1 MVPTGIAPDRTNHW
15 ISNNHQCR
23 IPKRW
28 VSFDTESLTEQDD
41 KEGIQS
47 WRSGAAV
54 FWRRDLK
61 SGDGRRDATYRDP
74 KSFWQD
80 VADYCRPGTRTVAI
94 AHNLGHDLR
103 ISRALEILPMLGF
116 ELEWCNLDRNVST
129 MTWRSDRGTLVLVDL
144 LTWLPMPLHKVAKLV
159 DSDKLRMPSASAGDD
174 RWDAY
179 CLRDAEIVYLAKS
192 RILDWIASEQLGNW
206 QPTGAGMSYATWR
219 HRFMSHK
226 VLVHNNPEVIAA
238 ERAAMHTGRA
248 EAWRHGILAYDMW
261 HEIDLRTAYTRI
273 AAECDLPTKY
283 KFSTEGINQVQYEQL
298 SRVYRVNCLVDVST
312 DTPIVPHHDGHRTI
326 WPVGQFRTWIWDVEV
341 NELLAQ
347 NSRVTILA
355 AHVYTK
361 APILAAWANWVL
373 SVQNSTSDDV
383 QPVIR
388 AFAKHTGRALIGRL
402 SLRAPKWELFGEN
415 PFGDAGL
422 SFDVDY
428 ETGDIRRMMHVGNKT
443 LVETARVEGRDSLP
457 QVTGWI
463 MAECRI
469 RLWWAMV
476 AAGLEN
482 IAHVDTDSVL
492 VNRAGLHRM
501 QDAYSGSFLTLFQR
515 KGQWPAL
522 AVYGPRNL
530 RAGRERKIAGVPLK
544 AVETLPD
551 TFVGEKWRS
560 LASDM
565 ANGRAGNVTVVEAT
579 WTVKREDPR
588 RRDAPG
594 VPTRT
599 VAVRLP
605 VD

>member
-1 MVPTGIAPDRTNHW
+1 MLTSEVASDRTNHW
-15 ISNNHQCR
+15 ISRNHQCR

-28 VSFDTESLTEQDD
+28 ISWDTESRTEQDG
-41 KEGIQS
+41 KESIQS

-61 SGDGRRDATYRDP
+61 GHDGRRDGVYRTPEDFWRDVVAHC
-74 KSFWQD
+74 KS
-80 VADYCRPGTRTVAI
+80 GTRTVAI

-103 ISRALEILPMLGF
+103 ISRALEILPTLGF

-129 MTWRSDRGTLVLVDL
+129 MTWRSAHGSLVLCDL
-144 LTWLPMPLHKVAKLV
+144 FTWLPMPLHKVAELV
-159 DSDKLRMPSASAGDD
+159 NSDKLRMPSASAGDD

-248 EAWRHGILAYDMW
+248 EAWRHGILAHDMW
-261 HEIDLRTAYTRI
+261 HEIDLRSAYTKI
-273 AAECDLPTKY
+273 AAECELPTKY
-283 KFSTEGINQVQYEQL
+283 RFSTEGINQVQYEQL
-298 SRVYRVNCLVDVST
+298 SRVYRVNCHVDVST
-312 DTPIVPHHDGHRTI
+312 ESPVAPYYDGNRTI
-326 WPVGQFRTWIWDVEV
+326 WPVGQFRTWLWDVEV

-347 NSRVTILA
+347 GARVTILA

-361 APILAAWANWVL
+361 APILSAWANWVL
-373 SVQNSTSDDV
+373 SIQNSTADDI
-383 QPVIR
+383 QPVVK

-402 SLRAPKWELFGEN
+402 SLRSAKWELFGEN

-422 SFDVDY
+422 SFDVDCQ
-428 ETGDIRRMMHVGNKT
+428 TGDVRRMMHVGNKT

-463 MAECRI
+463 MAECRV
-469 RLWWAMV
+469 RLWWAML
-476 AAGLEN
+476 AAGFDN

-492 VNRAGLHRM
+492 VNRTGLHAMERCY
-501 QDAYSGSFLTLFQR
+501 AGSFGLLFKR

-530 RAGRERKIAGVPLK
+530 RAGRERKIAGVPVK
-544 AVETLPD
+544 AKETLQD

-565 ANGRAGNVTVVEAT
+565 ATGRAGNVTVVEAT

-605 VD
+605 AD